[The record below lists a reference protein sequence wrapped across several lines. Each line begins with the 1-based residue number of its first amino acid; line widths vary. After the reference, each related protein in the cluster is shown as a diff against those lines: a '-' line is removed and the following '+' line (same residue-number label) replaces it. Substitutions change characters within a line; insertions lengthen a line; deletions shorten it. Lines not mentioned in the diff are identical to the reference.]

1 MSEYPKIL
9 IRGAESIITQID
21 ENRITKHRQSKG
33 YRVKQIDYKFTVHRT
48 RSEAKLLTKLTENGV
63 AVPKLI
69 SVDERTNT
77 LTLEFI
83 NGPQIKQIL
92 NPENVTQIGNQI
104 GELVAKLHN
113 AEVVHADLTTSNL
126 LLAQNRIYILD
137 FGLSYMS
144 RKSEDKAVDLHLL
157 HQSLDS
163 YHAPIAKVV
172 MGAVLETYAT
182 HAENAVK
189 TIERFEIVEK
199 RGRNKH

>member
-1 MSEYPKIL
+1 
-9 IRGAESIITQID
+9 
-21 ENRITKHRQSKG
+21 
-33 YRVKQIDYKFTVHRT
+33 
-48 RSEAKLLTKLTENGV
+48 
-63 AVPKLI
+63 
-69 SVDERTNT
+69 
-77 LTLEFI
+77 
-83 NGPQIKQIL
+83 
-92 NPENVTQIGNQI
+92 
-104 GELVAKLHN
+104 
-113 AEVVHADLTTSNL
+113 
-126 LLAQNRIYILD
+126 
-137 FGLSYMS
+137 MS